1 MRSLA
6 LPLIAA
12 ALLAGC
18 GEDEP
23 TTAAPQTNLV
33 IRVDADGARGPKAA
47 TTTRLRCPGD
57 GCAATQGLSGADM
70 APPPANQACT
80 QIYGGPQTATVTG
93 TLNGEPVDA
102 SFKRTDGCQIT
113 RWQKLKGVLEG

>member
-33 IRVDADGARGPKAA
+33 VRFDADGADGPKAA
-47 TTTRLRCPGD
+47 TTTRVQCPGD
-57 GCAATQGLSGADM
+57 GCAATEGLSSADL
-70 APPPANQACT
+70 APPPGNQACT
-80 QIYGGPQTATVTG
+80 QIYGGPETATVTG
-93 TLNGEPVDA
+93 TLNGDRVDA
-102 SFKRTDGCQIT
+102 SFKRTDGCQIA
-113 RWQKLKGVLEG
+113 RWKNVQPLLES